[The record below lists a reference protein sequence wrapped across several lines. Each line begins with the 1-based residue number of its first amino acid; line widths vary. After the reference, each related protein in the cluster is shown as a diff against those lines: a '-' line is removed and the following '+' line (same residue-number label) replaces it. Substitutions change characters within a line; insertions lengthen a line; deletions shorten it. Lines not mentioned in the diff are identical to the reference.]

1 MRGVVS
7 LWITDDDGRLQLLGV
22 SEAVGLAAR
31 VAQFLL
37 EQDRTPSRD
46 RAFREIQ
53 ETRVRALT
61 QIAKR

>member
-53 ETRVRALT
+53 ETRMRALT
-61 QIAKR
+61 RIARR